1 MERIATILLLAATAA
16 GLGYGYMDAI
26 ERQAAQDA
34 VDAAA
39 LELAAAEAAAQAVE
53 DAKAK
58 FVIPHDSDENTT
70 AIVVALDGSGSS
82 DVDGDAIT
90 YSWTLISGDAELID
104 SSNVARFTAEPGEYT
119 IQLTVTDVYGSSS
132 SEEKTVAVATEPNNA
147 PEAVLDVYQED

>member
-1 MERIATILLLAATAA
+1 MERIATILLLAAAA
-16 GLGYGYMDAI
+16 VGLGYGYMDAV

-34 VDAAA
+34 ADSAAQ
-39 LELAAAEAAAQAVE
+39 ELAAAEAAAQAVE

-82 DVDGDAIT
+82 DADGDAIT
-90 YSWTLISGDAELID
+90 YSWTLLSGDAELID
-104 SSNVARFTAEPGEYT
+104 SSNIATFTAEPGEYT

-147 PEAVLDVYQED
+147 PEAVLEVYQED